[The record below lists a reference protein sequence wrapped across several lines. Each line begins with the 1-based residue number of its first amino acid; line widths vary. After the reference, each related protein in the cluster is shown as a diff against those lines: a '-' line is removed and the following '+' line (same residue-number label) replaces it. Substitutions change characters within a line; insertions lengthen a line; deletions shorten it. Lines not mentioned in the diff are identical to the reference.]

1 MHALGHCC
9 TVVTTRGPS
18 HWLLL
23 LDTHLG
29 TLPGFKVSAGRGL
42 PAAEVYFEAGPRV
55 SLSRT
60 DATIVAVYQSI
71 LFQLLGP
78 TFPASWTE
86 IGATM
91 PHNEYTFPRFI
102 SNPPQF
108 ATLAFL
114 PLLSPT
120 SPLDL
125 RALTVTAQ
133 LMCDAKRLSDEYT
146 DYSTLSASLYGRM
159 VATPEISWSLYVV
172 LGIDSTQTSLSYF
185 TRANES
191 ITYMRYYATAHNIHL
206 RAADLPLVAAV
217 RLDDLKD
224 RQIPAP
230 GSWDDLA
237 PKLRFLPPEL
247 CLLLPDEFD
256 LIRVQALQFLPEIAK
271 HICDIQNTICALDK
285 SFPDC
290 GRIGGERYFA
300 ITAGLRLDQG
310 RGRGLAGWR
319 TPFGPFGVSHTDVF
333 QRLELL
339 GDAVLGF
346 IVTARLLCLFPDASV
361 GTLVELKMELVRN
374 EALNYLVQTLGLPQL
389 AEFSNNL
396 VAKSKTWAD
405 MYEEIVGSIF
415 TGPNGIYG
423 CEEFLAKTL
432 MSPEHSTTVESA
444 CPDAVT
450 KASERVCMGEA
461 GAHDFRSLVDYAC
474 EQGISVFC
482 SSRVS
487 TMFLERLRDIP
498 AEDLLDWYRLGIQFS
513 HRSGLSGPGCVVSV
527 IDIMTHLTRGLWLGS
542 PGFCVEQQTDK
553 NESACPPTIPVLYV
567 YHRSVQ
573 CPVLY
578 GSLTETPT
586 GPIASKVL
594 ALYEKLL
601 AYESSGGSKHIA
613 AQALS
618 RSLAVPIPSGTIPF
632 LIRLLHIALTPH
644 MYQKLELLGDAFLK
658 CSLALHLHALH
669 PTLTE
674 GALTRMRQSAETNS
688 VLGRLTKRFPSVVSE
703 AIIESH
709 PKIQPDSKV
718 YGDTFEAILAAI
730 LLACGEEAA
739 GAFVREHVLPQVVA
753 DA

>member
-125 RALTVTAQ
+125 RALMVTAQ
-133 LMCDAKRLSDEYT
+133 LMCDAGSSGGGGGGNKSQPKDLHVSNIPFRFRDPDLRQMFGQFGKILDVRIIF
-146 DYSTLSASLYGRM
+146 STRGSKGFGFVTFENSADADRAREKLHGTVVEGRKIE
-159 VATPEISWSLYVV
+159 V
-172 LGIDSTQTSLSYF
+172 
-185 TRANES
+185 NN
-191 ITYMRYYATAHNIHL
+191 ATARVMTNKKTVN
-206 RAADLPLVAAV
+206 PYTNGGGG
-217 RLDDLKD
+217 
-224 RQIPAP
+224 
-230 GSWDDLA
+230 GSS
-237 PKLRFLPPEL
+237 
-247 CLLLPDEFD
+247 PDEFD

-432 MSPEHSTTVESA
+432 MSPEHSKTVGSA

-450 KASERVCMGEA
+450 KASKRVCMGEA
-461 GAHDFRSLVDYAC
+461 GAHEFRSLVDYAC

-498 AEDLLDWYRLGIQFS
+498 AEDMLDWYRLGIQFS
-513 HRSGLSGPGCVVSV
+513 HRSGLSGPGGVVSV
-527 IDIMTHLTRGLWLGS
+527 IDIMTHLARGLWLGS
-542 PGFCVEQQTDK
+542 PGFYVEQQTDK
-553 NESACPPTIPVLYV
+553 NESACPPTIPVLYI

-586 GPIASKVL
+586 GPVASKVL
-594 ALYEKLL
+594 ALYEKIL

-613 AQALS
+613 AQTVS

-632 LIRLLHIALTPH
+632 LIRLLQIALTPH
-644 MYQKLELLGDAFLK
+644 VYQKLELLGDAFLK

-703 AIIESH
+703 VIIESH